1 MKPHILIIKGAKAYL
16 QEAYKALNGHIG
28 VLKLTIYPFK
38 GRYRMMVGGF
48 ISIDEADAAIND
60 PSLKIS
66 KHQ

>member
-1 MKPHILIIKGAKAYL
+1 MKAHILIIKGAKANL
-16 QEAYKALNGHIG
+16 QEAYKALNGRIG
-28 VLKLTIYPFK
+28 VLKMTIYPIN

-60 PSLKIS
+60 PSLKIE